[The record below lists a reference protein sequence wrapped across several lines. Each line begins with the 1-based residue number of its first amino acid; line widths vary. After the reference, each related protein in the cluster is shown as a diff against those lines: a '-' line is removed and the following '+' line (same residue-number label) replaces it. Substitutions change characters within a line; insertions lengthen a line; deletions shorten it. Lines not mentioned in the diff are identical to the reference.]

1 MAQRAFISL
10 NSEIDFHIPL
20 CALASE
26 RQLGVA
32 FYSLKS
38 QYIYY
43 PRSLYFDRRRG
54 VYFKHAK
61 KRKNTMI

>member
-1 MAQRAFISL
+1 MAQRALISL
-10 NSEIDFHIPL
+10 NSEMDCHIPL

-32 FYSLKS
+32 FYSFRS
-38 QYIYY
+38 QYFYY

-54 VYFKHAK
+54 VYFKHVK